1 MKTKQKTK
9 KREIAPETAPD
20 IAPGIAPEIA
30 EDEPVETE
38 SGSIEDE
45 IAGNSEQVDD
55 DRSQAA

>member
-9 KREIAPETAPD
+9 KRQIAPETAPEV
-20 IAPGIAPEIA
+20 ALGIA